1 MRNQTAIAQV
11 PASVEALVDCC
22 RRGGE
27 FTIANAAGALA
38 NLAER
43 HTDNKRAI
51 GDTAN
56 AVATLVKVAC
66 TRSGCFTA
74 ALLLL
79 YYCGCVTAALLL
91 HVRVPAAL
99 LLLYYCF
106 TTLSRRSSRV
116 HAPASCC
123 CVPAALLLLYYCFT
137 TALLHRLHAPA
148 SCRARYP
155 TPHARSPTLQ
165 V

>member
-11 PASVEALVDCC
+11 PGSVDALVDCC

-66 TRSGCFTA
+66 TGK
-74 ALLLL
+74 LLLRS
-79 YYCGCVTAALLL
+79 CCVTA
-91 HVRVPAAL
+91 VL

-106 TTLSRRSSRV
+106 TTQVACTGKLPSAVSN
-116 HAPASCC
+116 
-123 CVPAALLLLYYCFT
+123 AAC
-137 TALLHRLHAPA
+137 ALANLAGMRP
-148 SCRARYP
+148 
-155 TPHARSPTLQ
+155 
-165 V
+165 

>member
-1 MRNQTAIAQV
+1 M
-11 PASVEALVDCC
+11 PGSVDALVDCC

-66 TRSGCFTA
+66 TGK
-74 ALLLL
+74 LLLL
-79 YYCGCVTAALLL
+79 LSCCVT
-91 HVRVPAAL
+91 AAL

-106 TTLSRRSSRV
+106 TTQVACTGKLPSAVSN
-116 HAPASCC
+116 
-123 CVPAALLLLYYCFT
+123 AAC
-137 TALLHRLHAPA
+137 ALANLAGMRP
-148 SCRARYP
+148 
-155 TPHARSPTLQ
+155 
-165 V
+165 